1 MKCSIDIRVR
11 FNECDY
17 YQHVNNSVLI
27 SYLDIAFAEFLRES
41 RGSVRF
47 TDVGVFLVHVSAD
60 YLNEA
65 TFDDELV
72 VSTVVEKI
80 GFSSMTCIQEIKN
93 KNTDEYILKAKK
105 IYVFID
111 PSTRKKCAVP
121 QDIKDYVAK

>member
-1 MKCSIDIRVR
+1 MKFSIDIRVR

-27 SYLDIAFAEFLRES
+27 GYLDVAFAEFLRAA
-41 RGSVRF
+41 RGSVTF

-72 VSTVVEKI
+72 IITSVEKI

-93 KNTDEYILKAKK
+93 KTTDKYILKAKK

-111 PSTRKKCAVP
+111 PATRKKCAVP
-121 QDIKDYVAK
+121 DDIKAYVAK